1 MSDRE
6 IAMAQQ
12 VRRIKETHYY
22 PKSAWLMHLIL
33 MEALLPVVNSFFD
46 RLHVVE
52 LVQLLESIHA
62 FGEIP
67 LALALKK
74 TS

>member
-1 MSDRE
+1 MSNE
-6 IAMAQQ
+6 IAIAQQ

-33 MEALLPVVNSFFD
+33 MEALLP
-46 RLHVVE
+46 
-52 LVQLLESIHA
+52 IHA
-62 FGEIP
+62 FGVMP